1 MDKNQAESDIVG
13 VFDLY
18 GATSSPTIS
27 KLGSTADGKV
37 FELWILSELLEEIAG
52 KGYTIQYSHPGSTI
66 PLPGGPCK
74 LDQSSPHFDV
84 FAPGSSGALWQVF
97 LSVEFRTL
105 GAQIL
110 DKSGLSL
117 HGSVSGAS
125 HLSSYHEIDVGVFKG
140 VQADGRPQHDQ
151 VVLATECKAVR
162 KGDKSLVRGA
172 LGMRRELSY
181 LTHSRPSAFD
191 SRLSVNANPPSVVRL
206 VCAYSW
212 IDNYSGSPSA
222 YSVDVIHRA
231 P

>member
-1 MDKNQAESDIVG
+1 MDRKQAESDIVD
-13 VFDLY
+13 VFKLY
-18 GATSSPTIS
+18 GATSSPKIS

-74 LDQSSPHFDV
+74 LDQNSPHFDV
-84 FAPGSSGALWQVF
+84 FAPGSNGALWQVF

-105 GAQIL
+105 GAKIL
-110 DKSGLSL
+110 DKSGPSS
-117 HGSVSGAS
+117 HGSGGS

-181 LTHSRPSAFD
+181 LTHSQPSAFD
-191 SRLSVNANPPSVVRL
+191 SGLPVNANPPSVVRL

-212 IDNYSGSPSA
+212 MDQYSGSPSV